1 MPLRDIYERTFDERV
16 LLPRTDEEQTVEQ
29 GDQEA
34 HTTTKRADPTEM
46 EVTQSQ

>member
-16 LLPRTDEEQTVEQ
+16 LLSRPDEEQTVEQ

-34 HTTTKRADPTEM
+34 HKTNKRDDPTEA
-46 EVTQSQ
+46 EVTRSQ

>member
-34 HTTTKRADPTEM
+34 HNTGEHDDPTEA
-46 EVTQSQ
+46 EVTRSQ

>member
-1 MPLRDIYERTFDERV
+1 MPLRDIYERTFDERM
-16 LLPRTDEEQTVEQ
+16 LFSRTDEEQTVEQ

-34 HTTTKRADPTEM
+34 HNTGEHGDPIEA